1 MQFNYCADYIYAQR
15 CYLEKSRG
23 GGGSANQQLGVSQS
37 ARTAIQFGFHA
48 MPLWKFQ
55 LSTADFGVAFA
66 RHNYSAT
73 RLFVFKRSIAILCSF
88 FFQIYIRQQGK
99 DTTCTATYT
108 ATLLQSR
115 TFLLCRALLPGI
127 FAPVSTYAWCRLN
140 MKQC

>member
-23 GGGSANQQLGVSQS
+23 GRGSANQQLGVSQS

-66 RHNYSAT
+66 RHNYSAA
-73 RLFVFKRSIAILCSF
+73 RLFVFKKYRHMLFFSSKFIL
-88 FFQIYIRQQGK
+88 QTTGK
-99 DTTCTATYT
+99 GHHVYSNLHSYAV
-108 ATLLQSR
+108 
-115 TFLLCRALLPGI
+115 PKPHVP
-127 FAPVSTYAWCRLN
+127 PVSCVVAWYFRACFHIRVV
-140 MKQC
+140 

>member
-23 GGGSANQQLGVSQS
+23 GRGSANQQLGVSQS

-66 RHNYSAT
+66 RHNYSAAAF
-73 RLFVFKRSIAILCSF
+73 LFSRSIAICSF
-88 FFQIYIRQQGK
+88 FLPNLYSTTGK
-99 DTTCTATYT
+99 GHHVYSNLHSYAV
-108 ATLLQSR
+108 
-115 TFLLCRALLPGI
+115 PKPHVP
-127 FAPVSTYAWCRLN
+127 PVSCVVAWCFRA
-140 MKQC
+140 CFHIRVV

>member
-23 GGGSANQQLGVSQS
+23 GSVDRRVSANQQLGVSQS

-66 RHNYSAT
+66 RHNYSAA
-73 RLFVFKRSIAILCSF
+73 RLFVFKKYRHMLFFSSNFIFDNRERTPRVQQLTQLRCSKAARSSCVVRCCLVF
-88 FFQIYIRQQGK
+88 
-99 DTTCTATYT
+99 
-108 ATLLQSR
+108 SR
-115 TFLLCRALLPGI
+115 LFPHTRG
-127 FAPVSTYAWCRLN
+127 VD
-140 MKQC
+140 